1 MQIDQERLEAL
12 RPKLVNHGVDVEHLP
27 PPDSEEW
34 GALVRELNL
43 KDPGLA
49 QDFSGLRY
57 DPDELLSSEL
67 VERQATRATARTGVR
82 GWLKAPFQKKTVN
95 GDEAPNTAL
104 VRNVLLGAGAA
115 AAVAFYV
122 LVPSGDKASASRTD
136 GQHPVVPANEA
147 AVPSPQPTPAVH
159 GDAVPAPG
167 DTVPTDTIHPQ
178 EDEPRV
184 DDRADPTGQGGGNDS
199 GAPSS
204 PGSGGPAVDR
214 TPVVGGAAPT
224 AQDPTGMGGSTSGQ
238 VGQSTPAFR
247 PAPRVSAPVIIR
259 QTSPQGT
266 PLHPRPPKDQAV
278 QAPPALSG
286 SRDTSGSGTAG
297 GEARPWALSGSAA
310 QNTSGEAPRR
320 YGLSSTNAGAATAT
334 PEPGNSS
341 SSARYGLSS
350 TAAAEPTP
358 PRLVS
363 LAAAQGGG
371 APASTASGA
380 QEQSDRRPPVAQN
393 STQALGLLS
402 MQGSSTSEAT
412 TSPGAGISTASSYS
426 LSGMTGTGAAAL
438 QGAAESA
445 APTPAAEARAP
456 YPVGRPLAAKLLV
469 GALAVQ
475 GVASGLLVYAE
486 TEDGATWRGTP
497 QLDAQGR
504 IQMTFD
510 TVLQGNREYPLVADA
525 YGPDGLPGV
534 RTQVKPTAPNLV
546 SSLMSGFFGGAKAF
560 VDAMVNQRNV
570 TVQTGVGGTGS
581 VVTSSAAN
589 TPNFWMITGA
599 NTLGSLQLPE
609 GKASFVNVA
618 ELPKGT
624 TLQIVVRRNSGGN
637 GQ

>member
-12 RPKLVNHGVDVEHLP
+12 RPKLVDHGVDVEHLP

-43 KDPGLA
+43 KDPGVA

-67 VERQATRATARTGVR
+67 VERQATRATARTGVL

-104 VRNVLLGAGAA
+104 VRNVLLGAGAV
-115 AAVAFYV
+115 AAVAFYI
-122 LVPSGDKASASRTD
+122 LVPSGDKVSASRVA
-136 GQHPVVPANEA
+136 GQPPVVPANEG
-147 AVPSPQPTPAVH
+147 AVASSQTTPPVQS
-159 GDAVPAPG
+159 DAVPAPE
-167 DTVPTDTIHPQ
+167 DTVPTTPIQLSPDAPPV
-178 EDEPRV
+178 DARV
-184 DDRADPTGQGGGNDS
+184 DPTGLGVEDASTSAGPSAPAVNLTPVEEGTVPTVAGPTGRGGPTML
-199 GAPSS
+199 PSS
-204 PGSGGPAVDR
+204 PVA
-214 TPVVGGAAPT
+214 
-224 AQDPTGMGGSTSGQ
+224 
-238 VGQSTPAFR
+238 
-247 PAPRVSAPVIIR
+247 PAPHLSAPIVIR
-259 QTSPQGT
+259 QTSPQRT
-266 PLHPRPPKDQAV
+266 PLQARTPKDQAV

-310 QNTSGEAPRR
+310 QGTSGEASRR
-320 YGLSSTNAGAATAT
+320 SGLSSANASAATAT
-334 PEPGNSS
+334 PEPGDSS
-341 SSARYGLSS
+341 SSARSGLSS
-350 TAAAEPTP
+350 TAAADPTP
-358 PRLVS
+358 PKLVS
-363 LAAAQGGG
+363 LGGG
-371 APASTASGA
+371 VPVSTASGA
-380 QEQSDRRPPVAQN
+380 QEQSDRRPPMAEN
-393 STQALGLLS
+393 RTQVLGLLS

-412 TSPGAGISTASSYS
+412 TSSGAGTSTASSYS
-426 LSGMTGTGAAAL
+426 LSGMTGTGDTAL

-445 APTPAAEARAP
+445 AAIPAAEAPAP

-475 GVASGLLVYAE
+475 DMASGLPVYAE

-546 SSLMSGFFGGAKAF
+546 SSLMSGFFGGTKAF

-589 TPNFWMITGA
+589 TPNFWMLTGA
-599 NTLGSLQLPE
+599 GALGSLQLPE
-609 GKASFVNVA
+609 DQASLVNVA

>member
-34 GALVRELNL
+34 GSLVRELNL

-67 VERQATRATARTGVR
+67 VERQATRATARTGVL

-104 VRNVLLGAGAA
+104 VRNLLLGAGAV

-122 LVPSGDKASASRTD
+122 LVPSGDEVSASRVAE
-136 GQHPVVPANEA
+136 QPPVVPANEG
-147 AVPSPQPTPAVH
+147 AVASPQTTPRVQS
-159 GDAVPAPG
+159 DAVPAPE
-167 DTVPTDTIHPQ
+167 DTVPTTPIQPSPDAPPV
-178 EDEPRV
+178 DARV
-184 DDRADPTGQGGGNDS
+184 DPTGLGVEDASSAGPSAPAVNLTPVEEGTVPTVV
-199 GAPSS
+199 GPPMPVGPTTLPSS
-204 PGSGGPAVDR
+204 PVA
-214 TPVVGGAAPT
+214 PVPHL
-224 AQDPTGMGGSTSGQ
+224 
-238 VGQSTPAFR
+238 
-247 PAPRVSAPVIIR
+247 SAPIVIR
-259 QTSPQGT
+259 HTSPQRT
-266 PLHPRPPKDQAV
+266 PLQARTPKDQAV

-286 SRDTSGSGTAG
+286 SRDTSGSGTTG
-297 GEARPWALSGSAA
+297 GEARPWALSSSAV
-310 QNTSGEAPRR
+310 QGTSGEASRR
-320 YGLSSTNAGAATAT
+320 YGLSSANAGAATAT
-334 PEPGNSS
+334 SESGNSS
-341 SSARYGLSS
+341 SSARYRLSS
-350 TAAAEPTP
+350 TAAADPTP
-358 PRLVS
+358 PGLVS
-363 LAAAQGGG
+363 LAAAQGRG
-371 APASTASGA
+371 APGSTASGA
-380 QEQSDRRPPVAQN
+380 QEQSDQRPPMAEN
-393 STQALGLLS
+393 STQVLGLLS

-412 TSPGAGISTASSYS
+412 TSSGAGTSTASSYS
-426 LSGMTGTGAAAL
+426 LSGMTGTGDAAL

-445 APTPAAEARAP
+445 ATTPPAEAPAP
-456 YPVGRPLAAKLLV
+456 YLVGRPLAAKLLV

-475 GVASGLLVYAE
+475 GMATGLPVYAE

-497 QLDAQGR
+497 QLDTQGR

-589 TPNFWMITGA
+589 TPNFWMLTGA
-599 NTLGSLQLPE
+599 GALGSLQLPE
-609 GKASFVNVA
+609 GKASLVNVA

-624 TLQIVVRRNSGGN
+624 TLQIVVRRNSEGN

>member
-67 VERQATRATARTGVR
+67 VERQATRATARTGVL

-95 GDEAPNTAL
+95 GDKAPNTAL
-104 VRNVLLGAGAA
+104 VRNVLLGAGAV

-122 LVPSGDKASASRTD
+122 LVPSGDKVSASRMA
-136 GQHPVVPANEA
+136 GQPPVVPANEG
-147 AVPSPQPTPAVH
+147 AVASPQTTPPVQS
-159 GDAVPAPG
+159 DAVPAPE
-167 DTVPTDTIHPQ
+167 DTVPTTPIQPSPDTPSV
-178 EDEPRV
+178 DARV
-184 DDRADPTGQGGGNDS
+184 DPTGLGVEDASTSAGPSAPAVNLTS
-199 GAPSS
+199 GEEGTVPTVVGPPMPVGPTTLPSS
-204 PGSGGPAVDR
+204 PVA
-214 TPVVGGAAPT
+214 
-224 AQDPTGMGGSTSGQ
+224 
-238 VGQSTPAFR
+238 
-247 PAPRVSAPVIIR
+247 PAPHLSAPIVIR
-259 QTSPQGT
+259 QTSPQRT
-266 PLHPRPPKDQAV
+266 RLQAHTPKDQVV
-278 QAPPALSG
+278 QAPPTLSG
-286 SRDTSGSGTAG
+286 SRDTSGSGTTG

-310 QNTSGEAPRR
+310 QGTSGEASRR
-320 YGLSSTNAGAATAT
+320 SGLSSANASAATAT
-334 PEPGNSS
+334 PEPGDSS
-341 SSARYGLSS
+341 SSARSGLSS
-350 TAAAEPTP
+350 TAAADPTP

-371 APASTASGA
+371 VPVSTASGA
-380 QEQSDRRPPVAQN
+380 QEQSDQRPSMAEN
-393 STQALGLLS
+393 RTQVLGLLS
-402 MQGSSTSEAT
+402 MQGSSTSEGT
-412 TSPGAGISTASSYS
+412 TSSGAGTSTASSYS
-426 LSGMTGTGAAAL
+426 LSGMTGTGDTAL

-445 APTPAAEARAP
+445 AAIPAAEAPAP

-475 GVASGLLVYAE
+475 DMAIGLPIYAE

-510 TVLQGNREYPLVADA
+510 TVLQGNREYPLMADA

-589 TPNFWMITGA
+589 TPNFWMLTGA
-599 NTLGSLQLPE
+599 GALGSLQLPE
-609 GKASFVNVA
+609 GQASLVNVA